1 VIDQLQG
8 ISAFQWVIFAIVE
21 ILVYPALP
29 GYSYSVIRMTVRSCI
44 GKEELK
50 EDCLLG
56 SGQEEWYVGSS
67 SNITL
72 QKVSLCSGEAGEL
85 QNCLV

>member
-1 VIDQLQG
+1 MIDQLQG
-8 ISAFQWVIFAIVE
+8 VSAFQRVIFAIVE

-56 SGQEEWYVGSS
+56 SGQEEWYVGSP

-72 QKVSLCSGEAGEL
+72 HKVSHCSGEPGEL
-85 QNCLV
+85 EHCLV